1 MNEDITYIKQY
12 IKTFN
17 DRRLREEYRLYTS
30 LEKPTI
36 LENYF
41 KDFIKQEIN
50 TRGIGVWLIYVYGA
64 EKILRLVRDYL
75 LIEFPLGLMMKKA
88 ISVLSAK

>member
-1 MNEDITYIKQY
+1 MKEDIQVIKQY

-17 DRRLREEYRLYTS
+17 DRKLREEYRLYTS

-41 KDFIKQEIN
+41 KDFIKKEID
-50 TRGIGVWLIYVYGA
+50 TRGIGVW
-64 EKILRLVRDYL
+64 E
-75 LIEFPLGLMMKKA
+75 
-88 ISVLSAK
+88 

>member
-17 DRRLREEYRLYTS
+17 DRRLREEHNLYTS
-30 LEKPTI
+30 IEKPTI

-50 TRGIGVWLIYVYGA
+50 QRGIGVWL
-64 EKILRLVRDYL
+64 
-75 LIEFPLGLMMKKA
+75 KKNY
-88 ISVLSAK
+88 

>member
-17 DRRLREEYRLYTS
+17 DRRLREEYNLYTS

-41 KDFIKQEIN
+41 KDFIKQEIS
-50 TRGIGVWLIYVYGA
+50 TRGIGVWL
-64 EKILRLVRDYL
+64 KNTLKLQTHT
-75 LIEFPLGLMMKKA
+75 K
-88 ISVLSAK
+88 

>member
-1 MNEDITYIKQY
+1 MKEDIKVIKQY

-17 DRRLREEYRLYTS
+17 DRRLREEYNLYTS
-30 LEKPTI
+30 IQKPTI

-50 TRGIGVWLIYVYGA
+50 TRGIGVWAKKLIGIIYH
-64 EKILRLVRDYL
+64 YL
-75 LIEFPLGLMMKKA
+75 FGVLFITKKMIMA
-88 ISVLSAK
+88 IQSFMTL

>member
-1 MNEDITYIKQY
+1 MNEDITYIKRY

-17 DRRLREEYRLYTS
+17 DRKLREEYRLYTS
-30 LEKPTI
+30 LEKPSI

-50 TRGIGVWLIYVYGA
+50 QRGIGV
-64 EKILRLVRDYL
+64 
-75 LIEFPLGLMMKKA
+75 
-88 ISVLSAK
+88 

>member
-17 DRRLREEYRLYTS
+17 DRRLREEYNLYTS

-50 TRGIGVWLIYVYGA
+50 TRGIGVWL
-64 EKILRLVRDYL
+64 
-75 LIEFPLGLMMKKA
+75 KKNY
-88 ISVLSAK
+88 

>member
-1 MNEDITYIKQY
+1 MKEDIKVIKQY

-17 DRRLREEYRLYTS
+17 DRKLREEYRLYTS
-30 LEKPTI
+30 LERPTI

-50 TRGIGVWLIYVYGA
+50 QRGIGVWL
-64 EKILRLVRDYL
+64 
-75 LIEFPLGLMMKKA
+75 KKNY
-88 ISVLSAK
+88 

>member
-17 DRRLREEYRLYTS
+17 DRKLREEYRLYTS

-50 TRGIGVWLIYVYGA
+50 TRGIGVWL
-64 EKILRLVRDYL
+64 
-75 LIEFPLGLMMKKA
+75 KKNY
-88 ISVLSAK
+88 

>member
-1 MNEDITYIKQY
+1 MKEDIQVIKQY

-17 DRRLREEYRLYTS
+17 DRKLREEYRLYTS

-41 KDFIKQEIN
+41 KDFIKQEIS
-50 TRGIGVWLIYVYGA
+50 TRGIGVWLN
-64 EKILRLVRDYL
+64 
-75 LIEFPLGLMMKKA
+75 KKQ
-88 ISVLSAK
+88 KTKY

>member
-1 MNEDITYIKQY
+1 MKEDIQVIKQY

-17 DRRLREEYRLYTS
+17 DRKLREEYRLYTS
-30 LEKPTI
+30 LERPTI

-50 TRGIGVWLIYVYGA
+50 QRGIGVW
-64 EKILRLVRDYL
+64 E
-75 LIEFPLGLMMKKA
+75 
-88 ISVLSAK
+88 

>member
-17 DRRLREEYRLYTS
+17 DRKLREEYRLYTS
-30 LEKPTI
+30 IEKPTI

-41 KDFIKQEIN
+41 KDFIRRELD
-50 TRGIGVWLIYVYGA
+50 TRGIGVWL
-64 EKILRLVRDYL
+64 K
-75 LIEFPLGLMMKKA
+75 
-88 ISVLSAK
+88 

>member
-1 MNEDITYIKQY
+1 MREDITYIKQY

-17 DRRLREEYRLYTS
+17 DRRLREEYNLYTS

-41 KDFIKQEIN
+41 KNFIRQELD
-50 TRGIGVWLIYVYGA
+50 TRG
-64 EKILRLVRDYL
+64 
-75 LIEFPLGLMMKKA
+75 LG
-88 ISVLSAK
+88 I

>member
-1 MNEDITYIKQY
+1 MNDNIKTIKQY

-30 LEKPTI
+30 IQRPTI

-41 KDFIKQEIN
+41 KDFIKQEIS
-50 TRGIGVWLIYVYGA
+50 TRGIGVWL
-64 EKILRLVRDYL
+64 
-75 LIEFPLGLMMKKA
+75 KK
-88 ISVLSAK
+88 K

>member
-17 DRRLREEYRLYTS
+17 DRRLREEYNLYIS

-41 KDFIKQEIN
+41 KDFIRRELD
-50 TRGIGVWLIYVYGA
+50 TRGIGI
-64 EKILRLVRDYL
+64 
-75 LIEFPLGLMMKKA
+75 
-88 ISVLSAK
+88 